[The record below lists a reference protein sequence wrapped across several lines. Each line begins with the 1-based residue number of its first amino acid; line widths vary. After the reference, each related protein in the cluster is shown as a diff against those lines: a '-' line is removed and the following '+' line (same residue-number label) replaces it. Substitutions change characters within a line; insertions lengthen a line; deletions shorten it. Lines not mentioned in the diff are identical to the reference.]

1 MVNCPRC
8 GTAVREEK
16 AFCHNCGS
24 PMDAAKAVRETPLP
38 DFGRTIIEPP
48 RRPASPPQ
56 PPQPIPTPPPQPF
69 VPPTVTEVQPAGRP
83 TTPVSYQPAGVAL
96 PTPTSAPPAAER
108 RKTSRKIGIGFVLLL
123 LFLMLLAFVLAVVL
137 D

>member
-1 MVNCPRC
+1 MINCPKC

-24 PMDAAKAVRETPLP
+24 PMDAAKAARETPLP

-48 RRPASPPQ
+48 RRPASSPQ
-56 PPQPIPTPPPQPF
+56 PQQPIPQPQPF

-96 PTPTSAPPAAER
+96 PTPTSAPPVGQ

>member
-24 PMDAAKAVRETPLP
+24 PMDAAKAARETPLP

-56 PPQPIPTPPPQPF
+56 QQPQPQPF

-96 PTPTSAPPAAER
+96 PTPTSAPPAGQ